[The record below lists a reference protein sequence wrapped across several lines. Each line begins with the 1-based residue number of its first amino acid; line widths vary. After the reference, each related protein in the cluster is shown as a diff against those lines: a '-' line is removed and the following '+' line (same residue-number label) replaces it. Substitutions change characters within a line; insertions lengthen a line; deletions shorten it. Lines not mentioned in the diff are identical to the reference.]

1 MKRLT
6 RKDLLLLANILIG
19 KIPDTYDAKKSYQSS
34 IGKKNSKSV
43 RQSKAITYE
52 PKNF

>member
-34 IGKKNSKSV
+34 IGKKNSKSA

-52 PKNF
+52 PKSF